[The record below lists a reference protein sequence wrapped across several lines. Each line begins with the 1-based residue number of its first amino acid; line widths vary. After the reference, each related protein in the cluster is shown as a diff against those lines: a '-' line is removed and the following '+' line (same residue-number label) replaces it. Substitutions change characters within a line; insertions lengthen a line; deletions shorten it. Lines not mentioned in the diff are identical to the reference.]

1 MKELPVKEL
10 QERVAA
16 RRDQKAYKEL
26 FLRFYTPL
34 TGFSLPIVKSSEA
47 AEDVVSDVMLN
58 VWNLGEALLKV
69 DNLTVYLYRAT
80 KNRSIN
86 YITRKPAFTS
96 TDNDRIADCLASSDL
111 NPCEAMQ
118 KAELSRCF
126 SAAVAALPPKCAMV
140 YHLVKEE
147 GLTYRQAAAV
157 LSISENTV
165 DRHLNNALHK
175 LMKAVRLHLAEQET
189 VKNQN
194 ATRKKL
200 LKRQWGKFRSGV
212 SYPAIA
218 SLYETVSGVSK
229 KEDQAGIVT
238 RRGTGTAQFVATGQK
253 LPGGDAA
260 SV

>member
-34 TGFSLPIVKSSEA
+34 TVFSLPIVKSSEA
-47 AEDVVSDVMLN
+47 AEEVVSDVMLN

-69 DNLTVYLYRAT
+69 DNLTVYLYRAV
-80 KNRSIN
+80 KNRSLN
-86 YITRKPAFTS
+86 YSSRKPLLSS
-96 TDNDRIADCLASSDL
+96 TDCDCMAERLECPDL
-111 NPCEAMQ
+111 NPCERMQ

-126 SAAVAALPPKCAMV
+126 SVAVAALPPKCAMV
-140 YHLVKEE
+140 YHLIKEE

-175 LMKAVRLHLAEQET
+175 LVKAVRLHLGGEEGEKKKMQL
-189 VKNQN
+189 
-194 ATRKKL
+194 RKKSFE
-200 LKRQWGKFRSGV
+200 RAVGK
-212 SYPAIA
+212 IA
-218 SLYETVSGVSK
+218 ERRVLPNYSLS
-229 KEDQAGIVT
+229 A
-238 RRGTGTAQFVATGQK
+238 
-253 LPGGDAA
+253 
-260 SV
+260 